1 MTAGIW
7 WRQSIARRLLLA
19 LLLACTALWALIYFL
34 GFYSTHAIESG
45 SFDRDMKGLATA
57 LVATLDEHHPPQ
69 AMAHVLSGF
78 DNLLD
83 SYHTQKFVVD
93 GYMAFLV
100 WQADGTPA
108 GHSRHAPS
116 GYRFQPGRNGFV
128 DDTLG
133 PTPLRVYAVWTTDR
147 RYRVDIT
154 QTLASRQIQY
164 DSVML
169 TPASMGLLAASLA
182 VLWLLALLTVHLGL
196 RPLNRL
202 SLEMSQRRPD
212 DLQPV
217 ATDRL
222 DHELLPVV
230 HNLNQT
236 LDRLRQM
243 LDHERNA
250 LADLAH
256 ELRTPLAIMTHQI
269 DTVRHAQDEP
279 ARHAAAIRLQAV
291 LQRTNRLVHQLLE
304 LGRLQ
309 ATTEAHWALRQLP
322 DLVRETLATHAPQ
335 AAGRAITLSYAGPDQ
350 LQCSMPGAT
359 LELIVDNLVH
369 NAIRQGKPGGLIEVR
384 LSPSPNTADLPPM
397 APQCIELTVLDDGP
411 GVPSSEWPR
420 LFERFHRGS
429 QAAGQGSGLGLAIV
443 ASAARQLG
451 GQVHAHTGLNGTGLG
466 VTVAWPLRPS
476 ASSADPQHR

>member
-1 MTAGIW
+1 MTGNW
-7 WRQSIARRLLLA
+7 WRQSIARRMLLA

-34 GFYSTHAIESG
+34 GLYSTQAIESG
-45 SFDRDMKGLATA
+45 SFDRDLKGLATA
-57 LVATLDEHHPPQ
+57 MVATLDDHPPPQ

-78 DNLLD
+78 DHLLE
-83 SYHTQKFVVD
+83 SYHKQKFVVD
-93 GYMAFLV
+93 GYMAFHV
-100 WQADGTPA
+100 WQANGAPA
-108 GHSRHAPS
+108 GHSRHAS
-116 GYRFQPGRNGFV
+116 AEYRFHPDRNGFIE
-128 DDTLG
+128 DTEG
-133 PTPLRVYAVWTTDR
+133 PTPLRVYAMWTADR
-147 RYRVDIT
+147 SYRVDIT

-169 TPASMGLLAASLA
+169 TPTSLGLLAASLV

-196 RPLNRL
+196 RPLHRL

-217 ATDRL
+217 ATDKL
-222 DHELLPVV
+222 DKELIPVV
-230 HNLNQT
+230 QNLNQT
-236 LDRLRQM
+236 LARLRQL

-279 ARHAAAIRLQAV
+279 ARQAAAHRLETV

-309 ATTEAHWALRQLP
+309 ATTEAHWAPRQLP
-322 DLVRETLATHAPQ
+322 DLARETLATHAPL
-335 AAGRAITLSYAGPDQ
+335 AAQRSMTLSYIGPEQ
-350 LQCSMPGAT
+350 LECSIPGASM
-359 LELIVDNLVH
+359 ELILDNLVR
-369 NAIRQGKPGGLIEVR
+369 NAIRHGKPGGQIEVR
-384 LSPSPNTADLPPM
+384 LSPGPNAADLPPLGEEL
-397 APQCIELTVLDDGP
+397 IELTVQDDGP
-411 GVPSSEWPR
+411 GVSASEWPR

-429 QAAGQGSGLGLAIV
+429 QSVGAGSGLGLAIV

-451 GQVHAHTGLNGTGLG
+451 GQVHAHPGLNGTGLG
-466 VTVAWPLRPS
+466 VSVSWPIHPAACS
-476 ASSADPQHR
+476 GNTQHR